1 MVDWSLVCEY
11 IALVLLIIITAMFY
25 QRETAMTRKRK
36 VFFGCLLTSMAAII
50 VNVMTYY
57 TLNSFTLFPL
67 WFHYFL
73 NSLYFELSV
82 LMTTIITYYI
92 LCRVYDFFYDKHEL
106 RLMGFVLLGLNLAFI
121 CVVFANPVSGALFS
135 FDNGTYVRGPANS
148 LGYLVVGIC
157 CAIIVGCYIKHRKS
171 VSDSVR
177 RIMVMSPLFVLFL
190 VPFQMAYPDQL
201 LNGIIAAI
209 VCLIIFLNF
218 QSVSVEVD
226 SLTNLGNRSK
236 CIAELYLRSRSNQ
249 PYQIILVALRNF
261 TQINHI
267 YGHRSGDSALFHIA
281 KELNGLF
288 SEAHVYR
295 FNSVEFLILLPACAS
310 FVHDLRLKD
319 VQECM
324 DRRWPAGND
333 MAKISY
339 CIAELSDRESRY
351 NVEDIVER
359 LDYEVTFAKAED
371 LVLVR
376 YDDEVD
382 ARFRREQALELY
394 MRSAIDKQAF
404 EVWYQPIYYC
414 RSGKFESCEALVRL
428 RDENGKLISPSEF
441 IPIAEENGMI
451 DSITDFV
458 LDRTCRLLAESDG
471 FGPKSISVNLTVRQI
486 LQYDLVERI
495 SKLIDTYG
503 IDPSSLKLEVTERI
517 LSENE
522 DLVGA
527 VMLDLEK
534 IGVHFLLDDFGT
546 GYSNFS
552 TILNYSFECIK
563 IDRSLVKNLPA
574 SKPKHLLADAL
585 TPFFHDAGQKVLV
598 EGIETV
604 EQLDAVLESGVDR
617 IQGYYFAKPMPSAD
631 LQLWYEGV
639 ASV

>member
-1 MVDWSLVCEY
+1 MVEWSLVCEY
-11 IALVLLIIITAMFY
+11 IALVLLVIVTAMFH
-25 QRETAMTRKRK
+25 QRETVMTRKRK
-36 VFFGCLLTSMAAII
+36 VFFACLLSSMAAIL

-57 TLNSFTLFPL
+57 TLNSFSLFPV

-73 NSLYFELSV
+73 NSLYFVLSV
-82 LMTTIITYYI
+82 LMTTVITYYI

-106 RLMGFVLLGLNLAFI
+106 RLMSFVLLGMNLGFM
-121 CVVFANPVSGALFS
+121 CVIVVNLSNGVLFS
-135 FDNGTYVRGPANS
+135 FDNGTYIRGPLNS
-148 LGYLVVGIC
+148 LGYLAAGLC
-157 CAIIVGCYIKHRKS
+157 CVIVVGCYIKHRKS
-171 VSDSVR
+171 VSDSVS
-177 RIMVMSPLFVLFL
+177 RIMIMSPLFVFFL

-236 CIAELYLRSRSNQ
+236 CIAELYLRARSNQ

-267 YGHRSGDSALFHIA
+267 YGHRCGDSALFHIA

-295 FNSVEFLILLPACAS
+295 FNSVEFLILLPACAT

-319 VQECM
+319 VKECM

-339 CIAELSDRESRY
+339 CIAELSDRETRY

-359 LDYEVTFAKAED
+359 LDYEVALAKVED

-394 MRSAIDKQAF
+394 MRSAIDKDAF

-414 RSGKFESCEALVRL
+414 HSGKFESCEALVRL
-428 RDENGKLISPSEF
+428 RDENGVLISPNEF

-451 DSITDFV
+451 DRITDFV
-458 LDRTCRLLAESDG
+458 LDRTCRLLAELDG
-471 FGPKSISVNLTVRQI
+471 SGPMSISVNLMVRQI
-486 LQYDLVERI
+486 LQYGLVERI
-495 SKLIDTYG
+495 SNLIDAYG
-503 IDPSSLKLEVTERI
+503 IDPGSLKLEVTERI

-522 DLVGA
+522 ELVGA
-527 VMLDLEK
+527 VMRDLEK

-563 IDRSLVKNLPA
+563 IDRSLVKDLPA

-604 EQLDAVLESGVDR
+604 EQLDAVLDSGVDR

-631 LQLWYEGV
+631 LLLWYEGV
-639 ASV
+639 ASA